1 MLTQRA
7 KHILSNIVKTMS
19 FLPLFMMF
27 FAAFQANAAEIKYV
41 QTPNKADIF
50 IPLTAITDYEV
61 ENKDN
66 TVLISFSQPVA
77 ENLSELQKN
86 LSDFVQSQKIAADK
100 HSIELE
106 MKVPYTIRT
115 TNVNGNLQIEILRQL
130 QSSTRNANKSNLIML
145 DYGQHDGYD
154 RLSFAYGN
162 KPNYAVRTD
171 KENTI
176 ISFLSPV
183 EFTWEKIRNTDIFPY
198 IEQFA
203 NKLGG
208 TDIKV
213 PNKLLKSFE
222 FNNKIVL
229 DIEPKGQTATKD
241 ESILSS
247 QNIVTQNTQMA
258 YANSDDN
265 KKEIPTKNEVASLA
279 FPWNMEV
286 GVSVFQRG
294 KYIWVA
300 FDHQRNID
308 LDDLRN
314 QSKKV
319 ADQIIQLPHSKATI
333 LRITPKKNVRV
344 GLRQEGLLWIIDLY
358 THNIDYKVKELPIFV
373 QYNSMN
379 QSYLYIPSTNSG
391 NSLSIID
398 PEVGDM
404 ILIGTETELGLAID
418 EDYHYQD
425 LEILPAKQ
433 GFAIVPNASDI
444 MMSKGNTGFGI
455 KADNRS
461 LNISDNLDNIKRQQ
475 QFLQK
480 SSDVFD
486 LDIPAQLLKLNFL
499 DAEKQIKEDIAKAKP
514 EQRIHAK
521 LLLTR
526 YYLGMGLGTEAA
538 QTLKLLS
545 PEERRQVNPKTLA
558 ALSGVAN
565 FLMRRYDEA
574 LDDFSYQGLE
584 KNNEAIFWRAL
595 TDSALEFKKEND
607 IVLLTFIAIIRDY
620 PQELKERIAL
630 VAADTSIKAY
640 DDISTQNFLDILKI
654 SKENDARRAQ
664 ILYLNAQKFEYQGYP
679 NNALKEYAFATTHK
693 SQKYASL
700 ARYARVNLESKLNLI
715 SPKKAIE
722 ELERLRFAWGEQT
735 FKFNLLQRLAAIY
748 ETDKNYQK
756 ALLTYQQSIEF
767 AQSASQKD
775 EVLEKMMKLF
785 EDLYMNGRADELQA
799 VKAIALY
806 KDYEWLAPRS
816 RYYTEMAQKLADR
829 MVAVDLLTSASD
841 ILKSQ
846 LRLVN
851 LTPEQRA
858 QIGARLALIYLFED
872 DSIAALDILQE
883 TETSELS
890 PNQKQYRKI
899 IKAKALAYL
908 KQTKE
913 ALDFLEDDYSKN
925 ALLLKTDIYW
935 KSAQWDKAAD
945 TIKYLIEKPQKG
957 KALSSE
963 QMSYILDWIT
973 ALKKANRNT
982 VIFRIRNTFLPYFE
996 NTPFYSTFSVLTSN
1010 LETNR
1015 VDMNAIDK
1023 AVSDIS
1029 AYSNFSKIYDESLL
1043 KTMPQQ
1049 PKR

>member
-7 KHILSNIVKTMS
+7 KHILSNIIKTMS

-27 FAAFQANAAEIKYV
+27 FAVFQVKAAEIKYI

-50 IPLTAITDYEV
+50 IPLSSSTDYEV

-66 TVLISFSQPVA
+66 KLLLSFSQPIA

-86 LSDFVQSQKIAADK
+86 LSDFVDTQNIAADK
-100 HSIELE
+100 HSIELK

-130 QSSTRNANKSNLIML
+130 QSSTRNKNRSDLIIL

-183 EFTWEKIRNTDIFPY
+183 EFTWEKIRNTGIFPY

-229 DIEPKGQTATKD
+229 DIEPNPQTSPSNK
-241 ESILSS
+241 EILSG
-247 QNIVTQNTQMA
+247 QNIVTQNMPMA
-258 YANSDDN
+258 FASDD
-265 KKEIPTKNEVASLA
+265 KEKEIFPKNEVASLA

-286 GVSVFQRG
+286 GVSVFQRS
-294 KYIWVA
+294 KYIWIA
-300 FDHQRNID
+300 FDHQRNLD

-314 QSKKV
+314 QSQKV
-319 ADQIIQLPHSKATI
+319 ADQIIQVPHSKATI

-344 GLRQEGLLWIIDLY
+344 GLRQEGLLWIVDLY

-398 PEVGDM
+398 PEVGDV
-404 ILIGTETELGLAID
+404 ILIGTETELGLAIN

-433 GFAIVPNASDI
+433 GLAIVPNASDI
-444 MMSKGNTGFGI
+444 MMTKGNTGFSI

-461 LNISDNLDNIKRQQ
+461 LNISENLDNIKRRQ

-480 SSDVFD
+480 ASDVFD
-486 LDIPAQLLKLNFL
+486 LAIPEQLLKLNFL

-521 LLLTR
+521 LLLIR

-538 QTLKLLS
+538 QTLKQLS
-545 PEERRQVNPKTLA
+545 PEERKQIKPETLS

-574 LDDFSYQGLE
+574 LDNFSYQGLE
-584 KNNEAIFWRAL
+584 NNNEAIFWRAL

-607 IVLLTFIAIIRDY
+607 IVLLTFIAIIRNY

-630 VAADTSIKAY
+630 VATDTTIKAY
-640 DDISTQNFLDILKI
+640 DDISTQNFLDILKL
-654 SKENDARRAQ
+654 SKGNDARRAQ

-679 NNALKEYAFATTHK
+679 NNALKEYGFATTHK

-700 ARYARVNLESKLNLI
+700 ARYARVTLETKLNLI

-735 FKFNLLQRLAAIY
+735 FKFNLLQRLAEIY
-748 ETDKNYQK
+748 KLDKNYQK
-756 ALLTYQQSIEF
+756 ALQTYQQSIEF
-767 AQSASQKD
+767 AQSSLQKD

-913 ALDFLEDDYSKN
+913 ALELLEDDYSKN

-957 KALSSE
+957 KTLSSE

-996 NTPFYSTFSVLTSN
+996 NTPFYSTFNVLTTN